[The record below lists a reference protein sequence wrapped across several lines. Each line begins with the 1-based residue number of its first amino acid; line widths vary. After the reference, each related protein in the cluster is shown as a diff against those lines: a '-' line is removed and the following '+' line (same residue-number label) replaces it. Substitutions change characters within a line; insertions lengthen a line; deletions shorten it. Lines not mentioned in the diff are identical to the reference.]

1 MNNMQLSL
9 FEGDTT
15 YFLMS
20 LQEKYYNEIKA
31 GKIRYE
37 FRKRYCKGR
46 TTAFI
51 YVSKKIR
58 AIKGII
64 TFGEPIY
71 GSSEEISALSER
83 INPNSYSGMMDY
95 LDKGKGYALP
105 IIEICDIKEV
115 SLEELRKNF
124 KGFVVPQSYYLLNKK
139 PDLLRFLL
147 DQKIIEKKHFYENCD

>member
-1 MNNMQLSL
+1 MKNMQLSL

-15 YFLMS
+15 YVLMS

-31 GKIRYE
+31 GKKQYE

-51 YVSKKIR
+51 YISKKIK

-64 TFGEPIY
+64 TFDEPIY
-71 GSSEEISALSER
+71 GSAEEISALSEK

-105 IIEICDIKEV
+105 IIEICGIKEV
-115 SLEELRKNF
+115 SLEELRRRF
-124 KGFVVPQSYYLLNKK
+124 KGFAVPQSYYLLNKK
-139 PDLLRFLL
+139 PDLLHFLL
-147 DQKIIEKKHFYENCD
+147 SQEIEEKTLFENYDF